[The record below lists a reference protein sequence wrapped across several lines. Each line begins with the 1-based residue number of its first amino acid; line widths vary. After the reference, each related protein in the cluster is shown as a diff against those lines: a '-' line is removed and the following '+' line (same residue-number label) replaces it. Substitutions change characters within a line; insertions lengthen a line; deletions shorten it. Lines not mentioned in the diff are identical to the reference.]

1 MKFSEQLKSG
11 VILDNPV
18 FMADD
23 RSLPDAGN
31 HYFSAECDWHGRGG
45 YRRSHLLQYRY
56 FRDAQN
62 YPG

>member
-18 FMADD
+18 FMQTIG
-23 RSLPDAGN
+23 LC
-31 HYFSAECDWHGRGG
+31 HHFSAECDRHGRGG